1 MAKKLRILS
10 IDGGG
15 IRGIIPALVMAEI
28 EKQTGK
34 PIAQLFDLVAG
45 TSTGGVLA
53 LGVTCPHPDDP
64 TRPRYSAADGVRL
77 YEQEGRRIFSRSPWK
92 RVTSLNGI
100 TDEKYPS
107 GPVEAVL
114 KEYFGETRLKHALTD
129 VLITAYETERRFP
142 WFFRSSRARQN
153 PEYDF
158 LMWQVARSTSAAPT
172 YFEPTK
178 IDVPSPADY
187 YALIDGGVFANNPT
201 LCAFVEAKTLQPETE
216 DILVVSIGT
225 GELTRPLKYAEAVN
239 WGAAEWVLPII
250 NVLMQGVSATVDYQ
264 MQTLLP
270 PTGRGKQ
277 RYYRFQAKLN
287 EGMDDMDD
295 ASRTN
300 LRVLKLLGEELIH
313 QSSDQIGKLCRELVK
328 E

>member
-142 WFFRSSRARQN
+142 WFFRSNRARQN

-158 LMWQVARSTSAAPT
+158 LMWQVARSTSA
-172 YFEPTK
+172 
-178 IDVPSPADY
+178 
-187 YALIDGGVFANNPT
+187 
-201 LCAFVEAKTLQPETE
+201 
-216 DILVVSIGT
+216 
-225 GELTRPLKYAEAVN
+225 
-239 WGAAEWVLPII
+239 
-250 NVLMQGVSATVDYQ
+250 
-264 MQTLLP
+264 
-270 PTGRGKQ
+270 
-277 RYYRFQAKLN
+277 
-287 EGMDDMDD
+287 
-295 ASRTN
+295 
-300 LRVLKLLGEELIH
+300 
-313 QSSDQIGKLCRELVK
+313 
-328 E
+328 

>member
-142 WFFRSSRARQN
+142 WFFRSNRARQN

-172 YFEPTK
+172 YFEPAK

-201 LCAFVEAKTLQPETE
+201 LCAFVEAKTLQPKTE

-225 GELTRPLKYAEAVN
+225 GELTRPLKYTEAVN

-264 MQTLLP
+264 MHTLLP
-270 PTGRGKQ
+270 PTARGKQ

-313 QSSDQIGKLCRELVK
+313 QSGDQIGKLCRELVK